1 MQVNFIVMLKQALS
15 TSHFLSLTN
24 LDNKKKRALQSHSI
38 FIGTSVSSTKDRLLS
53 RTASYLFCLSK
64 FPPLSLTN
72 QMPENKQDVEPAE
85 CNLCGMFR

>member
-1 MQVNFIVMLKQALS
+1 MLKQALS

-24 LDNKKKRALQSHSI
+24 LDKKKRALQSHSI